1 VNNWKRMTDHFE
13 CSCCHVA
20 FEHIRI
26 SLMTGAKLIRGT
38 CQGIVPFFQKSFF
51 QFHLSAPSK
60 STQTSHPPNSTPA
73 CHPAM
78 ATSKGTRPWHP
89 SYGILQCQFPFE
101 YTMGRSWSHDN
112 PEAHNVLL
120 ELWNIQR
127 CAGICASCGYGYT
140 YEGFT
145 ASRGTG

>member
-1 VNNWKRMTDHFE
+1 MNNWKRMTDHFE

-26 SLMTGAKLIRGT
+26 ALMTGAKLIRGT

-89 SYGILQCQFPFE
+89 SYGILQCLPPFLPS
-101 YTMGRSWSHDN
+101 MFACFLACLLPSW
-112 PEAHNVLL
+112 PAAWLPCLL
-120 ELWNIQR
+120 ACLL
-127 CAGICASCGYGYT
+127 AS
-140 YEGFT
+140 
-145 ASRGTG
+145 SRGTPNWKQTFPQKMEQ